1 MSFLKGLDRVLAPL
15 VWLAAGLLVLML
27 FVGPQLIAEDEPA
40 APAPG
45 AATQTP
51 DGKTLFVESCG
62 SCHTLA
68 AAGTSG
74 AIGPVLDGVGLD
86 VAFVATTVAAGRGG
100 MPAFSS
106 SLDQAEIDAVAAFV
120 AESSAR

>member
-27 FVGPQLIAEDEPA
+27 FVGPQVIAEDEPA

-45 AATQTP
+45 VATETP
-51 DGKTLFVESCG
+51 DGNALFVENCG

-74 AIGPVLDGVGLD
+74 AIGPVLDGAGLD
-86 VAFVATTVAAGRGG
+86 AAFVAATVASGRGS
-100 MPAFSS
+100 MPAFSG